1 MVASFARTLR
11 RRVLTPSTSETRLSV
26 RGFTA
31 KNEASKELLETV
43 GISFLTGYGDAV
55 ECPTPEQTAVRLAEL
70 SRQFRGFAYEG
81 AGMGYAMLDG
91 LPFGHSRHVAEF
103 LAGPA
108 ADQVYI
114 TYVGVGWA
122 LARLPR
128 FRWRAATAGTTDPLL
143 RWLVLDGY
151 GFHQA
156 YFHTRKYVHE
166 QFAEVDFP
174 WPVDA
179 PPGYPNR
186 VIDQGVGRAIWFVAG
201 SDPDVA
207 ATLIDGFAESRRSDL
222 YAGVGLA
229 ATYAGGVDGD
239 ELRVLREHAGT
250 HRAALAQGSAFAAE
264 AREYAG
270 LSIPHTE
277 LAVRVLCG
285 TSAADAAAITHK
297 ARVDLVAEGDEPVY
311 ETWRRRIA
319 DEIEARK
326 GSTR

>member
-1 MVASFARTLR
+1 M
-11 RRVLTPSTSETRLSV
+11 SV

-31 KNEASKELLETV
+31 KNDAAEELLETV
-43 GISFLTGYGDAV
+43 GVSFLTGYGHAV
-55 ECPTPEQTAVRLAEL
+55 ECPTPEQTAVRIAAL
-70 SRQFRGFAYEG
+70 SMQFRGFAYEG

-166 QFAEVDFP
+166 QYTEVAFP
-174 WPVDA
+174 WPADA
-179 PPGYPNR
+179 PAGYANR

-207 ATLIDGFAESRRSDL
+207 ATLISRFDESRHSDL

-229 ATYAGGVDGD
+229 ATYAGGVDDD
-239 ELRVLREHAGT
+239 ELRVLRDHAGR
-250 HRAALAQGSAFAAE
+250 HGDALAQGSAFAAE
-264 AREYAG
+264 ARAFAG
-270 LSIPHTE
+270 IVIPQTE
-277 LAVRVLCG
+277 LATRVLCG
-285 TSAADAAAITHK
+285 TSAVDAAEITH
-297 ARVDLVAEGDEPVY
+297 RTRENLVPDGDEPVY
-311 ETWRRRIA
+311 ETWRLRITEQLKARR
-319 DEIEARK
+319 
-326 GSTR
+326 GTRR